1 MKVKDNLAKILIP
14 ILSILIAFIAGGIII
29 LCLGKNP
36 VEAYGYLFS
45 GAFGSGRKMGQTLVI
60 ACPLIFTGLAAA
72 FAYKCGVFNLGGEG
86 QFIMGAVTS
95 IFVSAKL
102 GDAGMGGP
110 SCKPSCRN
118 RCRGHLGRYSWY
130 FKDHQRLK

>member
-1 MKVKDNLAKILIP
+1 M
-14 ILSILIAFIAGGIII
+14 SGE
-29 LCLGKNP
+29 NP

-102 GDAGMGGP
+102 GDAGMGGLLG
-110 SCKPSCRN
+110 KPSCRN

>member
-1 MKVKDNLAKILIP
+1 M
-14 ILSILIAFIAGGIII
+14 
-29 LCLGKNP
+29 
-36 VEAYGYLFS
+36 S
-45 GAFGSGRKMGQTLVI
+45 GE
-60 ACPLIFTGLAAA
+60 
-72 FAYKCGVFNLGGEG
+72 CGVFNLGGEG

-102 GDAGMGGP
+102 GDAGMGGLLV
-110 SCKPSCRN
+110 SLLAGTN